1 MIGSINHI
9 AIAVPDIRAAM
20 AQWQARTGAEISDIQ
35 TLPEHGVHV
44 AFIRAENGKV
54 ELLEPID
61 DSSPI
66 AKFLEKNPDGGMH
79 HICFDV
85 ADLTASRD
93 RLIARGRT
101 GSGRGR
107 AAYRCPWKAGNFCT
121 SQRLDRHSYRIA
133 AGLIWILFLQLL
145 SIFCYGGGFFSWCC
159 PLGQS
164 RPRSKFWVRP
174 PLPLKSRAS

>member
-35 TLPEHGVHV
+35 TLPEHGVYV

-85 ADLTASRD
+85 ADLIASRD
-93 RLIARGRT
+93 RLIAEGGRVLGGAEPRVGAHGKPVIFVHPKDLT
-101 GSGRGR
+101 G
-107 AAYRCPWKAGNFCT
+107 T
-121 SQRLDRHSYRIA
+121 
-133 AGLIWILFLQLL
+133 LIELQ
-145 SIFCYGGGFFSWCC
+145 
-159 PLGQS
+159 Q
-164 RPRSKFWVRP
+164 
-174 PLPLKSRAS
+174 A

>member
-44 AFIRAENGKV
+44 VFIQAENGKV

-66 AKFLEKNPDGGMH
+66 TKFLEKNPDGGMH

-85 ADLTASRD
+85 ADLIASRD
-93 RLIARGRT
+93 RLIAEGGRVLGGDTPCIGAHGKPVIFIHPKDLT
-101 GSGRGR
+101 G
-107 AAYRCPWKAGNFCT
+107 T
-121 SQRLDRHSYRIA
+121 
-133 AGLIWILFLQLL
+133 LIELQ
-145 SIFCYGGGFFSWCC
+145 
-159 PLGQS
+159 Q
-164 RPRSKFWVRP
+164 
-174 PLPLKSRAS
+174 A